1 MRVLLILLGLLAAS
15 PSWAQPELTVYTYNS
30 FTADWGPGPAIE
42 KAFEAECK
50 CDLKFIALEDGVAL
64 LSRIRLEGKNSKAD
78 IVLGLDNNLIAEAAT
93 TGLFAPHGLDL
104 SHLNLPLD
112 WTDKIFVPFDY
123 GYFAFVYNREELTDP
138 PQSLAELIDSPA
150 ERKIL
155 IQDPR
160 TSTPGLGLLLWLQ
173 TVYGEQA
180 KQAWVQLRPKV
191 LTVSKGWS
199 EAYGLFLKGE
209 APLVLSYTSSPAYH
223 RIAEDD
229 DRFAAARFSEGHYL
243 QIEVA
248 ARLEA
253 APQPELAQRF
263 LQFMISPGFQA
274 HIPTGNWMY
283 PAIDLPLPEGF
294 DEPVSAEQTLLISS
308 DQVQSQR
315 KQWINDWLEVMSQ

>member
-1 MRVLLILLGLLAAS
+1 MRFLAFLGLLAVS
-15 PSWAQPELTVYTYNS
+15 PSWAQPVLSVYTYNS

-42 KAFEAECK
+42 KAFEADCD

-64 LSRIRLEGKNSKAD
+64 LSRIRLEGANSKAD
-78 IVLGLDNNLIAEAAT
+78 IVLGLDNNLIAEAGA

-104 SHLNLPLD
+104 SSLKLPLD
-112 WTDKIFVPFDY
+112 WTDDTFVPFDY
-123 GYFAFVYNREELTDP
+123 GYFAFVYNREELSDP
-138 PQSLAELIDSPA
+138 PQSLVELINSPA

-173 TVYGEQA
+173 AVYGEQA
-180 KQAWVQLRPKV
+180 KQAWAQLRPKV

-209 APLVLSYTSSPAYH
+209 APLVLSYTTSPAYH
-223 RIAEDD
+223 RIAEED
-229 DRFAAARFSEGHYL
+229 DRFAAARFNEGHYL

-248 ARLEA
+248 ARLKA
-253 APQPELAQRF
+253 APQPELAQQF
-263 LQFMISPGFQA
+263 LQFMISPGFQE
-274 HIPTGNWMY
+274 HIPSGNWMY

-294 DEPVSAEQTLLISS
+294 DAPVSAAQTLLIPAEKI
-308 DQVQSQR
+308 QAQR
-315 KQWINDWLEVMSQ
+315 KQWVNDWLEVMSQ